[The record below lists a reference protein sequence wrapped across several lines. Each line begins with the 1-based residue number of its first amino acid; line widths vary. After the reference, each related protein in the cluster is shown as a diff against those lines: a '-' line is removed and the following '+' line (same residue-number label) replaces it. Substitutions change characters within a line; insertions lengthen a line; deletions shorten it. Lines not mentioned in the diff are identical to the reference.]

1 MIKKILLTLYKKII
15 FILIKKKI
23 YEIDITSAV
32 DEFGNSFG
40 INGSHF
46 FIKINKIL
54 NQNNSKLNDEI
65 KKILDDYYNKNQI
78 LSFNDVIGRANNS
91 NVIRNKYFCPWEAR
105 SPRSLKRFY
114 GSYKIGPSNKKN
126 YDKFIN
132 RLSLVNKFISQRE
145 FRNDTLDT
153 LPRVIKIKYN
163 NKTKFL
169 VREGNHRFA
178 VFSSLGYKKV
188 SVIDDYQYFKY
199 YNMIF
204 PKRKYQSIQ
213 NIDYDDA
220 VNWPYVKTSVVSLQ
234 EAKKFFKFKFKF
246 ND

>member
-1 MIKKILLTLYKKII
+1 MSLYKKII

-23 YEIDITSAV
+23 YEIEISSAI

-40 INGSHF
+40 TNGSHF
-46 FIKINKIL
+46 FIKINKLL
-54 NQNNSKLNDEI
+54 NQNISKQSDEMYQILND
-65 KKILDDYYNKNQI
+65 YYKKNQI
-78 LSFNDVIGRANNS
+78 LSFNEVIGKNNNS
-91 NVIRNKYFCPWEAR
+91 NIIRDKYFCPWEER
-105 SPRSLKRFY
+105 SPRSLERFY
-114 GSYKIGPSNKKN
+114 SSYKIGPSNTKN
-126 YDKFIN
+126 YHKFIE
-132 RLSLVNKFISQRE
+132 RLSSTNKFISQGK
-145 FRNDTLDT
+145 FRISSLET

-163 NKTKFL
+163 KKTKFL

-178 VFSSLGYKKV
+178 VCSSLGYKKL
-188 SVIDDYQYFKY
+188 SVIDDYTYFKY

-204 PKRKYQSIQ
+204 PNRKYQSIK

-220 VNWPYVKTSVVSLQ
+220 ANWPYVKNSVVTLE